1 MLRHPEIWN
10 AIDRLAADRKL
21 SASGLAR
28 RAGLD
33 PTTFN
38 KSKRIARD
46 GRPRWPSTES
56 IAKVLG
62 ATSMTFAE
70 FVKYLGD
77 GHAQPSPTVRRI
89 PVIAYAKAAEPGYFD
104 GAGNPTGSS
113 WDELMFPEIS
123 DPAAYALAI
132 AGDALAPVFRS
143 GDTVVVSPA
152 ASIRRG
158 DRVVLKTTEG
168 EMMVRQVVR
177 RSSRRTDLVSLNG
190 AHAEA
195 GFAPEEIAFMHR
207 IIWVSQ

>member
-56 IAKVLG
+56 IAKILS
-62 ATSMTFAE
+62 ATGITFGE
-70 FVKYLGD
+70 FVNYLGEQQT
-77 GHAQPSPTVRRI
+77 QPTSNVRRI
-89 PVIAYAKAAEPGYFD
+89 PVIGYAQAGAQGYFD
-104 GAGNPTGSS
+104 DAGYPTGTG
-113 WDELMFPEIS
+113 WDELLFPDIS
-123 DPAAYALAI
+123 DPNAYALQI
-132 AGDALAPVFRS
+132 TGESMAPVYRD
-143 GDTVVVSPA
+143 GDTVIVSPA
-152 ASIRRG
+152 TNIRRG
-158 DRVVLKTTEG
+158 DRVVVKTTSG
-168 EMMVRQVVR
+168 EVMAKQL
-177 RSSRRTDLVSLNG
+177 SRRGNRRIDLLSLNA
-190 AHAEA
+190 AHGERTLSSD
-195 GFAPEEIAFMHR
+195 EVVFMHR

>member
-62 ATSMTFAE
+62 ATSMSFAE

-77 GHAQPSPTVRRI
+77 GHPAPSPSLRRI
-89 PVIAYAKAAEPGYFD
+89 PVIAYDKAGAPGYFD
-104 GAGNPTGSS
+104 ETGNPTGSS
-113 WDELMFPEIS
+113 WDELVFPEIS
-123 DPAAYALAI
+123 DPAAYALEI
-132 AGDALAPVFRS
+132 AGDALQPVFRD

-152 ASIRRG
+152 AGLRRG
-158 DRVVLKTTEG
+158 DRVVLKTSEG
-168 EMMVRQVVR
+168 DLMVKQLVR
-177 RSSRRTDLVSLNG
+177 RGNRRIDITPLTGGQEETGL
-190 AHAEA
+190 
-195 GFAPEEIAFMHR
+195 APEQVMFIHR

>member
-56 IAKVLG
+56 IAKILS
-62 ATSMTFAE
+62 ATGITFGE
-70 FVKYLGD
+70 FVNYLGEQQT
-77 GHAQPSPTVRRI
+77 QPTSNVRRI
-89 PVIAYAKAAEPGYFD
+89 PVIGYAQAGAQGYFD
-104 GAGNPTGSS
+104 DAGYPTGTG
-113 WDELMFPEIS
+113 WDELLFPDIS
-123 DPAAYALAI
+123 DSAAYALEI
-132 AGDALAPVFRS
+132 AGDSLLPVYRD
-143 GDTVVVSPA
+143 GDTVIVSPA
-152 ASIRRG
+152 TNIRRG
-158 DRVVLKTTEG
+158 DRVVVKTTSG
-168 EMMVRQVVR
+168 EVMAKQL
-177 RSSRRTDLVSLNG
+177 SRRGNRRIDLLSLNA
-190 AHAEA
+190 AHGERTLSSD
-195 GFAPEEIAFMHR
+195 EVVFMHR

>member
-62 ATSMTFAE
+62 ATSMSFAE

-77 GHAQPSPTVRRI
+77 GQASTPAPTVRRI
-89 PVIAYAKAAEPGYFD
+89 PVIAYAKAGEPGYFD
-104 GAGNPTGSS
+104 ESGNPTGSS

-123 DPAAYALAI
+123 DPAAYALEI
-132 AGDALAPVFRS
+132 AGDSLMPVYRN
-143 GDTVVVSPA
+143 GDTVVASPVVGA
-152 ASIRRG
+152 RRG
-158 DRVVLKTTEG
+158 DRVVIKTSEG
-168 EMMVRQVVR
+168 ELMVRQLVR
-177 RSSRRTDLVSLNG
+177 RGGRRIDVVTLNG
-190 AHAEA
+190 ADETN
-195 GFAPEEIAFMHR
+195 FSLDQIAFCHR
-207 IIWVSQ
+207 IIWASQ